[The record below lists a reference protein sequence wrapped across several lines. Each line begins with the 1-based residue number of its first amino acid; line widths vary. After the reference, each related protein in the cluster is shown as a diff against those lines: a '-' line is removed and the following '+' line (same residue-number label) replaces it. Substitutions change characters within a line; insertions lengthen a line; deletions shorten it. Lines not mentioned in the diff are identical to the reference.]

1 MNIPRP
7 EYPRPQMARPVW
19 TNLNGQWEFDFD
31 FSDSGKARGLAQAEH
46 LNGSILVPFCPESR
60 LSGIV
65 QTPVQ
70 RGPGGLK
77 RPAAAAFRR
86 GGL

>member
-31 FSDSGKARGLAQAEH
+31 FSDSGKARGLAHSPTAAK
-46 LNGSILVPFCPESR
+46 
-60 LSGIV
+60 
-65 QTPVQ
+65 
-70 RGPGGLK
+70 PGAL
-77 RPAAAAFRR
+77 PRR
-86 GGL
+86 NT

>member
-46 LNGSILVPFCPESR
+46 LSRSILVPFCPESR
-60 LSGIV
+60 LSGI
-65 QTPVQ
+65 
-70 RGPGGLK
+70 GLQILSRRYGTNAALT
-77 RPAAAAFRR
+77 RPRR
-86 GGL
+86 T